1 MRVAI
6 LFSSVKSGGIVV
18 RKVLAFSVTKAE
30 GVYYKQSQAER
41 NCYVLF
47 IPLNGQLF

>member
-41 NCYVLF
+41 NYVLF
-47 IPLNGQLF
+47 IALNGQLF